1 MFIQFLFPFI
11 NINVDGVYVIFFGV
25 PVVAVILVVSD
36 VLVIQ
41 VVVTATVV
49 RVFWR
54 LSGLRVAA
62 SEGLSESSV

>member
-1 MFIQFLFPFI
+1 M
-11 NINVDGVYVIFFGV
+11 VFFGV
-25 PVVAVILVVSD
+25 PVVAVIPVVSD

-41 VVVTATVV
+41 VVVTAAVV
-49 RVFWR
+49 RVFWG

>member
-1 MFIQFLFPFI
+1 MFIQFLFSFI

-25 PVVAVILVVSD
+25 PVVAVISVVSD
-36 VLVIQ
+36 MLVIQ

-49 RVFWR
+49 RVFWG